1 MGSCSL
7 RKTEGQEQVIKIVG
21 LTPNLVTSEE
31 EKKLDSSLNR
41 IRSSKAKQKAPLHE
55 VRKGSIPQTD
65 APTAQI
71 KEVVK
76 TLKDID
82 LIERSFQKH
91 FIFNTLSNDQKKI
104 VIDSMKLYILNSGQI
119 VFRQNQPG
127 NNFFI
132 VVSGILEVIINDERK
147 NTINEGQG
155 FGEMALLHDTPR
167 TATVRT
173 LTPTQMWGVDRATFK
188 RLIEDLNALNYE
200 ENKAFIESVQVFS
213 SLNQVQKEAL
223 VGSLNTLNFMPGQII
238 VKEGDIG
245 DLLYIVKEGSVSCF
259 RNGIEIKKFVKGE
272 YFGDQA
278 LIYNSPRTA
287 TCIAVSQV
295 KCLSIDRK
303 SLNSALG
310 SQLQHIIFKNTQ
322 SIIINN
328 NLYLNKLSEF
338 QADRLIDAMEIRIF
352 SAGEVIIKKNEEK
365 SQQLV
370 MILKGKAKIGNKIV
384 EKFECIGITE
394 LIENSLDKFED
405 DFVATEP
412 TDTAI
417 ISKDQ
422 FENCIGGA
430 YHQVTNNNEAFKVLK
445 QVQILRGLSV
455 EKLSALKDA
464 MKIEKFVDNSIIVEQ
479 NSEGNA
485 FYIVKCGK
493 VEVRIDG
500 HVVRTITKFDYFG
513 ERSIIFNQ
521 KRTASV
527 ISCGEVECWV
537 LFQSDFL
544 RIIEQGTRMQLMKRI
559 ELQDDNLT
567 LDDLVI
573 AKVLGKG
580 MFGNVF
586 LAIHKHKKIFYAIK
600 TVERRKIAAYELYE
614 SLLLERQ
621 VLLQLDHI
629 FIMKLVKT
637 LKDSRRVYFVLEYVR
652 GMDLFDVIRKM
663 SVVTEDDSRFYTAC
677 LIIILQHLHER
688 DIIYRDLKPENVVV
702 DEDGYLKL
710 IDFGTAKI
718 VTKRTYTIVGT
729 PHYMAPEVILR
740 KGYGVSADYWSLGI
754 VLYELLFERVPF
766 ADEEDDPM
774 IIYEIILTSKLRY
787 PRLPK
792 PMNEVKAV
800 IDQLLNK
807 NPSQRM
813 GSGFDKLKSCPWFSF
828 FDWEKLLSK
837 EIQAPYIPRSKSF
850 DLDQV
855 IENCSKKSTEKLIA
869 KEEKDEVPLPAS
881 KTPLNWDAEF

>member
-7 RKTEGQEQVIKIVG
+7 KKTEGQEQVIKIVG
-21 LTPNLVTSEE
+21 TTPNLVTSEE
-31 EKKLDSSLNR
+31 EKKLDSSATRNR
-41 IRSSKAKQKAPLHE
+41 SNKVKQKLALHE
-55 VRKGSIPQTD
+55 VRKGSIPQSD

-71 KEVVK
+71 KDIPK
-76 TLKDID
+76 TMKDID

-91 FIFNTLSNDQKKI
+91 FIFNTLTSDQKKI
-104 VIDSMKLYILNSGQI
+104 VIDSMKLYVLNSGQI

-132 VVSGILEVIINDERK
+132 VTTGILEVIINEERK

-155 FGEMALLHDTPR
+155 FGEMALMHDTPR

-188 RLIEDLNALNYE
+188 RLIEDLNAMNYE
-200 ENKAFIESVQVFS
+200 ENKAFIESIQIFS
-213 SLNQVQKEAL
+213 GLNQMQKEVL
-223 VGSLNTLNFMPGQII
+223 VGSFNTLNFTAGQII

-245 DLLYIVKEGSVSCF
+245 DLLYIVKEGSVSCY
-259 RNGIEIKKFVKGE
+259 RNGMEIKKFVKGE

-287 TCIAVSQV
+287 TCIAITQV
-295 KCLSIDRK
+295 KCLSIDRLN
-303 SLNSALG
+303 LNSALG
-310 SQLQHIIFKNTQ
+310 SQLQLIIFKNTQ
-322 SIIINN
+322 SIIINKDS
-328 NLYLNKLSEF
+328 YLKKLSEI
-338 QADRLIDAMEIRIF
+338 QANKLIEEMEI
-352 SAGEVIIKKNEEK
+352 SSYNTGELILSKNREKGQQII
-365 SQQLV
+365 
-370 MILKGKAKIGNKIV
+370 MILKGKAKIGSKSV
-384 EKFECIGITE
+384 EKFECLGSFE
-394 LIENSLDKFED
+394 MIEGKLDRYED
-405 DFVATEP
+405 DFVADEH
-412 TDTAI
+412 TDIAI
-417 ISKDQ
+417 IGKSE
-422 FENCIGGA
+422 FEQCIGGA
-430 YHQVTNNNEAFKVLK
+430 YNEVTYNNEAFNVLK
-445 QVQILRGLSV
+445 QVQILRGLST
-455 EKLSALKDA
+455 EKLLALKNA
-464 MKIEKFVDNSIIVEQ
+464 MKIEKFAENSVIVEQ

-485 FYIVKCGK
+485 FYIVKSGK

-500 HVVRTITKFDYFG
+500 HVVRTITKYDYFG
-513 ERSIIFNQ
+513 ERSVIFNQ

-537 LFQSDFL
+537 LFQVDFL
-544 RIIEQGTRMQLMKRI
+544 RIIDQGTRTQLMKRI

-573 AKVLGKG
+573 AKLLGKG

-586 LAIHKHKKIFYAIK
+586 LAIHKQKKIFYAIK
-600 TVERRKIAAYELYE
+600 TVDRRKIAAYELYE
-614 SLLLERQ
+614 SLVLERQ
-621 VLLQLDHI
+621 ILLQLDHI

-663 SVVTEDDSRFYTAC
+663 QVVTEEDSRFYTAC
-677 LIIILQHLHER
+677 LITIFQHLHER

-718 VTKRTYTIVGT
+718 VSKRTYTIVGT

-792 PMNEVKAV
+792 PMAEVKVV

-807 NPSQRM
+807 NPSHRV
-813 GSGFDKLKSCPWFSF
+813 GSGFEKFKTSPWFAL

-837 EIQAPYIPRSKSF
+837 EIIAPYTPRCKSF

-855 IENCSKKSTEKLIA
+855 IENCAKKSIEKVIA
-869 KEEKDEVPLPAS
+869 REEKEDIPLPAS
-881 KTPLNWDAEF
+881 KAPANWDKEF